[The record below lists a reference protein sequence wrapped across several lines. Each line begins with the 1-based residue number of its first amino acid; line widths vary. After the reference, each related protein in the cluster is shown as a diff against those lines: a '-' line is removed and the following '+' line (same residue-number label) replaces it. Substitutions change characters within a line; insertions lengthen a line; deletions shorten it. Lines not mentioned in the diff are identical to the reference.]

1 MANNIISQY
10 YTKNDGIQ
18 ISNDY
23 QFSILQG
30 NEKII
35 NKNSGEKFVKNPS
48 YSNVFDKT
56 NTFSK
61 KRL

>member
-1 MANNIISQY
+1 MADNIISQY
-10 YTKNDGIQ
+10 YTKNDGMQ

-35 NKNSGEKFVKNPS
+35 NKNSGEKLDPTKH
-48 YSNVFDKT
+48 
-56 NTFSK
+56 
-61 KRL
+61 